1 MLATLRIN
9 SSEHNT
15 SIIIF
20 VSILQFDLHQ
30 FHNITNVIF
39 TLISSIL
46 TVMQNVAASLLKG
59 GHAIGVTLPPVEVN
73 STGTTPNPVMPIKS
87 SSVIDAF

>member
-1 MLATLRIN
+1 MKPVNTL
-9 SSEHNT
+9 T
-15 SIIIF
+15 
-20 VSILQFDLHQ
+20 
-30 FHNITNVIF
+30 

-73 STGTTPNPVMPIKS
+73 STGTTPNPVPQMAGLL
-87 SSVIDAF
+87 DAYI